1 MAGQFEKIIHVV
13 ISGRVQMVGYRAWT
27 EGQAD
32 ARGLAGWVRNR
43 QDGTVEAVFAGS
55 AEQVA
60 GMARACWR
68 GPAKAE
74 VAGVVVQDAD
84 ESALGPASSSGFV
97 PLATV

>member
-1 MAGQFEKIIHVV
+1 MAGKFEKIIHVIV
-13 ISGRVQMVGYRAWT
+13 SGRVQMVGYRAWT

-43 QDGTVEAVFAGS
+43 SDGTVEGVFAGS

-74 VAGVVVQDAD
+74 VTNVVVQEAGEDL
-84 ESALGPASSSGFV
+84 LGPASSEAFT
-97 PLATV
+97 PLATL